1 MSFSILDMILEAE
14 GDDNQDTEGGTPA
27 NPDAQADAPA
37 NNDNNNDGDNNDNG
51 DDDNF
56 DINAD
61 LDDDNDNNEDGG
73 DDNQPADDGND
84 DIGGNTGGGAE
95 DSDDEPVKSNTDIFA
110 SLTAEEQQIKIME
123 LKNQY
128 SQLYNSC
135 DDISRKIND
144 LPLEEDSIAFVS
156 KISAT
161 VSDLKKYI
169 SDYLTYTFSQKSF
182 IENDI
187 MFNRFLSI
195 IQSVS
200 IALGKFQ
207 KRIDK
212 DDK

>member
-14 GDDNQDTEGGTPA
+14 GDDNQDTDGNTPA

-37 NNDNNNDGDNNDNG
+37 NNDDNNDGDNNDNG

-73 DDNQPADDGND
+73 DDNAPADDD
-84 DIGGNTGGGAE
+84 TGGSTGGGAE

-144 LPLEEDSIAFVS
+144 LPLEEDSIVFIS

-169 SDYLTYTFSQKSF
+169 SDYLTYTFNQKSF

-195 IQSVS
+195 IQSIS
-200 IALGKFQ
+200 TALGKFQ
-207 KRIDK
+207 KRVDK
-212 DDK
+212 DKVDK